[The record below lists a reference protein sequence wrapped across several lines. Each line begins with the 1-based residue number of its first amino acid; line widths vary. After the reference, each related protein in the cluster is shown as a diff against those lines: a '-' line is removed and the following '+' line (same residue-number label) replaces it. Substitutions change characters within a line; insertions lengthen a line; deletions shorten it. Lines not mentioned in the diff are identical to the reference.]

1 MPRRPLAASLAILLA
16 LAAPAAAH
24 FQELIP
30 STDIVPDEGDHSV
43 KLSLTF
49 THPVE
54 GGPVMDMGQPVEFGV
69 LADGKKIDLRASLAP
84 KTIDGRKAFEASYKF
99 GKPGDYVFYL
109 NPAPYW
115 DAAEKHFLVH
125 HTKVVVDFGAG
136 DQWDALVGAPVEIRP
151 LTRPYGLW
159 TGNLFRGIALKDG
172 KPVPYARVEIEWIND
187 AKIKVPSDPF
197 TTQVVKAD
205 QNGVFAYAI
214 PRAGWWG
221 FNVLV
226 DGKVR
231 GPDGKQADA
240 EIGGTMWVKAV
251 DLK

>member
-1 MPRRPLAASLAILLA
+1 MRKLLPATIAALFLVS
-16 LAAPAAAH
+16 APALAH

-30 STDIVPDEGDHSV
+30 STDIVPDEGDKSV

-54 GGPVMDMGQPVEFGV
+54 GGPTMDMGQPVAFGV
-69 LADGKKIDLRASLAP
+69 LADGKKVDLLSSLVP
-84 KTIDGRKAFEASYKF
+84 KSVDGKKAFEATYKF

-136 DQWDALVGAPVEIRP
+136 DQWDALVGSPVEIRP

-159 TGNLFRGIALKDG
+159 TGNLFRAIALRDG
-172 KPVPYARVEIEWIND
+172 KPLPFARVEIEWIND

-226 DGKVR
+226 DGKIK